1 MLNPCPGIKL
11 LFTCALL
18 NYSPSFSPQ
27 TVDKFNE
34 WYVSAFVTAGRI
46 RFLIL
51 HDQKN
56 EDGIKNFFIEMYE
69 TYVKLA
75 LNPFYEPNSPIKSPA
90 FERKAQ
96 ACGRRYLSC

>member
-1 MLNPCPGIKL
+1 M
-11 LFTCALL
+11 
-18 NYSPSFSPQ
+18 
-27 TVDKFNE
+27 DKFNE

-75 LNPFYEPNSPIKSPA
+75 LNPFYEPNSPIKSQA

>member
-1 MLNPCPGIKL
+1 MGLNTQFIFLPWI
-11 LFTCALL
+11 
-18 NYSPSFSPQ
+18 PQ